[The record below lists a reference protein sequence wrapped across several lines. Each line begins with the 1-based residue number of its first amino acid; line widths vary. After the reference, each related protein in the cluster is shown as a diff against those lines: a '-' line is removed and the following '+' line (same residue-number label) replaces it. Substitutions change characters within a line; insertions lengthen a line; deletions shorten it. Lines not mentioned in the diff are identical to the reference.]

1 MKTRPGRDT
10 VFDWLRRYGLAE
22 CGGISCALVASVIVH
37 RVTVS
42 AVAAGY
48 AGAWG
53 ESLGYGAVI
62 VGRDL
67 LAAARRRRTAHE
79 AFTARD
85 GAGVVGGLLVEFGP
99 AALLDTFVTR
109 PLAMALGTRLLG
121 LPLGVIAGK
130 LAADGL
136 FYIPVI
142 ATYEHRKR
150 NTRGDSEA
158 EPPSR

>member
-1 MKTRPGRDT
+1 MKTRSGRDRI
-10 VFDWLRRYGLAE
+10 FDWVRRYGLAE
-22 CGGISCALVASVIVH
+22 CGGISCALIASLIVH
-37 RVTVS
+37 RVTAN

-62 VGRDL
+62 VGRDFV
-67 LAAARRRRTAHE
+67 AAARGKRA
-79 AFTARD
+79 AQQSFTARD
-85 GAGVVGGLLVEFGP
+85 GAGVIGGLLVEFGP
-99 AALLDTFVTR
+99 AGLLDTFVTR

-130 LAADGL
+130 VVADGL

-142 ATYEHRKR
+142 ATYENRQRRKR
-150 NTRGDSEA
+150 
-158 EPPSR
+158 

>member
-1 MKTRPGRDT
+1 VKTRSPRER

-22 CGGISCALVASVIVH
+22 CGGIACALIASLIV
-37 RVTVS
+37 RRATEN
-42 AVAAGY
+42 AVAIGY

-53 ESLGYGAVI
+53 ESLGYGAVM
-62 VGRDL
+62 VGRDF
-67 LAAARRRRTAHE
+67 LAAARRKRAARET
-79 AFTARD
+79 FTARD
-85 GAGVVGGLLVEFGP
+85 GAGVVGRLLVEFGP

-142 ATYEHRKR
+142 TTYEHRR
-150 NTRGDSEA
+150 RGNG
-158 EPPSR
+158 EP